1 MDKGVNQNFKQFCML
16 TSIQKLV
23 NSDSHVYDFQVSINL
38 KDDMCD
44 SAVAWEDIKVS
55 TLRKAWR
62 KPCLFP

>member
-1 MDKGVNQNFKQFCML
+1 ML